1 MSPYLQSARDAIDNA
16 AGALPIDVIARPA
29 GGKWSIAEILEHLAL
44 AFAANARALER
55 ALASGELRARKPGV
69 RQVLGRVLVIDVGYF
84 PRVAAPERTRPTGT
98 APERSLPSVREA
110 LLQVDTALT
119 GAATRFGDDVPV
131 ANHPYL
137 GGLTV
142 RQWRKFHWRHT
153 CHHMSQI
160 HQRCRSGVNGSG
172 VRA

>member
-1 MSPYLQSARDAIDNA
+1 MSPYLQAARDAIENA
-16 AGALPIDVIARPA
+16 VGPLPIEVIARPA

-44 AFAANARALER
+44 AFAANARALDK
-55 ALASGELRARKPGV
+55 AVASGELRARKPGA
-69 RQVLGRVLVIDVGYF
+69 RQVMGRVIVIDVGYF
-84 PRVAAPERTRPTGT
+84 PRVAAPEGTRPTGT

-110 LLQVDTALT
+110 LVQVDTALA
-119 GAATRFGDDVPV
+119 GAATRFGEDVRV
-131 ANHPYL
+131 ANHPYF

-153 CHHMSQI
+153 CHHMSQV
-160 HQRCRSGVNGSG
+160 HQRCRSGVDGPG